1 MEREGDPGGCCC
13 LSSHAGEAKQKSS
26 LSTTH
31 DGFQVCDRV
40 HLYTSNLCV
49 KLTHSLT
56 HAAAEKKG
64 LSFDTNRNERS
75 HLRGLWIVI
84 VIVIVI
90 VIGPED
96 PPASCVDETEGG
108 GVSWGRFA

>member
-1 MEREGDPGGCCC
+1 MAAAACLRTRERQNKNQACQ
-13 LSSHAGEAKQKSS
+13 HV
-26 LSTTH
+26 H
-31 DGFQVCDRV
+31 DGPRP
-40 HLYTSNLCV
+40 YTYVQSTLCV
-49 KLTHSLT
+49 KPTHSLE

-64 LSFDTNRNERS
+64 LSFDTKRNERS

>member
-1 MEREGDPGGCCC
+1 MAAAACLRTRERQNKNQACQPCTTAQP
-13 LSSHAGEAKQKSS
+13 LYIRSIYS
-26 LSTTH
+26 LRQRS
-31 DGFQVCDRV
+31 
-40 HLYTSNLCV
+40 
-49 KLTHSLT
+49 SLT

-108 GVSWGRFA
+108 GGFLGTLCVGSRMKS